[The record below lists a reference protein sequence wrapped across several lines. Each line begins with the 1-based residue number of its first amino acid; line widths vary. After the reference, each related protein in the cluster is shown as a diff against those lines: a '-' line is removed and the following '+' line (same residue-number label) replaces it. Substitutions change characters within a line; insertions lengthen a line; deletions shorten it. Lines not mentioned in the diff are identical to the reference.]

1 MTQDKNPQ
9 LIVALDCDEVIFN
22 FFDAFDEIVAE
33 FLRGGEGPR
42 EPISQDGRV
51 FYHLEKR
58 HGINSEEKFIALN
71 TMVDRRIYEQLT
83 AIKGS
88 IKAVSKFWED
98 GARVCFITAVPQHV
112 HEQRFKNLVD
122 LMRKESGV
130 ADFKPEIYCADGM
143 GGSKEELF
151 KKVNPDIMVDDRL
164 KHLSELGPGC
174 VRVWVDRKHDQND
187 APHDAMLAHHHTHS
201 LEAWCSNDWP
211 QVRDMLLEGKR
222 KGLNQEAL
230 IGPPVF
236 SFNRALEMDKL
247 AASSQAHQV
256 QHVQAK
262 AHDGVAQA
270 RPHKGLR
277 RGH

>member
-9 LIVALDCDEVIFN
+9 LIVALDCDEVLLEFQ
-22 FFDAFDEIVAE
+22 DAFDRAVAR
-33 FLRGGEGPR
+33 FLRSSENPSSPQSQEGR
-42 EPISQDGRV
+42 ISYYPETR
-51 FYHLEKR
+51 L
-58 HGINSEEKFIALN
+58 GIESHEKFHVLDK
-71 TMVDRRIYEQLT
+71 MVEHLIYEEFE
-83 AIKGS
+83 AIDGAFN
-88 IKAVSKFWED
+88 AVATFLND
-98 GARVCFITAVPQHV
+98 GARVCFITSVPQNV
-112 HEQRFKNLVD
+112 HGQRFKNLVA
-122 LMRKESGV
+122 LMCKCSGV
-130 ADFKPEIYCADGM
+130 ADFEPEIYCADGM

-174 VRVWVDRKHDQND
+174 VRVWVDRKHDQTD
-187 APHDAMLAHHHTHS
+187 VPHDAMLAHHHTHS

-222 KGLNQEAL
+222 EGLNQEAL

-270 RPHKGLR
+270 RPLKGLR